1 MKTAIAILILA
12 MVGGAAIVV
21 AGGAA
26 MAQSLVPDIA
36 ASNGRYQMQ
45 PVEGGVARLDT
56 TSGEM
61 SFCRIEAGRMACQ
74 PSEEDRVRL
83 EARIREL
90 SSPVPV
96 VPEGRA
102 EAQSPQAL
110 SPTAE
115 DAEIDRAIGQMK
127 QVFRA
132 FRDIAREFEEV
143 PNENRA
149 APNRT

>member
-12 MVGGAAIVV
+12 LVGGAALVV

-26 MAQSLVPDIA
+26 MAQSLVPDT
-36 ASNGRYQMQ
+36 ASTNGRYQMQ

-56 TSGEM
+56 ATGEM
-61 SFCRIEAGRMACQ
+61 SFCRIEQGRMACQ

-102 EAQSPQAL
+102 EALTPQPL
-110 SPTAE
+110 SPTGE
-115 DAEIDRAIGQMK
+115 DAEIDRAIGRMK

-132 FRDIAREFEEV
+132 FRDIAREFEDV
-143 PNENRA
+143 PGENRTM
-149 APNRT
+149 PNRT